1 MQSKNIKWI
10 NTARALCM
18 ISVYLL
24 HSEFYYGD
32 AGFSYGY
39 ALTPFYVNAFFLSAV
54 ICFSKIHESSGN
66 GLFPQN
72 KYHKMIANVAFRLII
87 PLSSFQP

>member
-39 ALTPFYVNAFFLSAV
+39 ALTPFYVNTFIF
-54 ICFSKIHESSGN
+54 
-66 GLFPQN
+66 
-72 KYHKMIANVAFRLII
+72 Y
-87 PLSSFQP
+87 

>member
-39 ALTPFYVNAFFLSAV
+39 ALTTLSFLSAV
-54 ICFSKIHESSGN
+54 ICFSKN
-66 GLFPQN
+66 T
-72 KYHKMIANVAFRLII
+72 
-87 PLSSFQP
+87 